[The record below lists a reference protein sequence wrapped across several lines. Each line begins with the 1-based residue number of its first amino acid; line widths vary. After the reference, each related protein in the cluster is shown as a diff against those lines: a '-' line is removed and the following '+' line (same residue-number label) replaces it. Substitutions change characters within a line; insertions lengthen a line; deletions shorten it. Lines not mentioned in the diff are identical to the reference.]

1 MNINNDF
8 IQNIINLYGCD
19 KDKEESQ
26 LKAEDLTK
34 EYLETTNA
42 LGLNILYERHGND
55 YKLIH
60 TIPNFLWFFRLVDK
74 DLINKLDERFLL

>member
-1 MNINNDF
+1 MVVIKIKN
-8 IQNIINLYGCD
+8 
-19 KDKEESQ
+19 ESQ

-42 LGLNILYERHGND
+42 LGLNILYKRHGND

-60 TIPNFLWFFRLVDK
+60 TIPNFYGF
-74 DLINKLDERFLL
+74 